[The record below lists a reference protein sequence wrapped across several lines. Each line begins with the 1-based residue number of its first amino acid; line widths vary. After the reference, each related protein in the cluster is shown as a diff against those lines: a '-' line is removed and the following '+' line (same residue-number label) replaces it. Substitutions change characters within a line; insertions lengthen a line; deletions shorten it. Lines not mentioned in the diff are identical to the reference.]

1 MSKVHPRAEVG
12 IKVTRRVSQT
22 FQSPEVQ
29 INPNSNQNT
38 KMGQAHKGYMMS
50 ERSIDQS
57 AMLKQIHNVAI
68 GSVGEAIDA
77 TKSV

>member
-1 MSKVHPRAEVG
+1 M
-12 IKVTRRVSQT
+12 
-22 FQSPEVQ
+22 Q